1 MPSVTDTAVQDR
13 IAKNKTDS
21 SQRGNQKNKKSDC
34 KKANKN
40 EQPLL
45 TDIPTAPEPKTTTTA
60 LSITLNAESP
70 KTVRNAQKTLGS
82 DGSSTSSGIEA
93 ITESKDHHSLPSIS
107 VASSKSVKTG
117 VDNRNRDIECVSPP
131 PPNTL
136 KVPHPPEGNTS
147 TKYMNDIARDQCLV
161 IQGLPESN
169 ANTPKERVS
178 EDLRLFQGLL
188 NNILEP
194 TEAIEVLKAFRL
206 GKRTNNQPTPTRPR
220 PLKVVLAC
228 KEQAGLILSRR
239 FRIKGTNPGV
249 FFSTGLLASRK
260 AETSSSSSRAEEETQ
275 RRRTEFSY
283 LQQPNQTAPILLS
296 LDVPD
301 KDDRTTGIVG
311 KSPIRIE
318 VTSLPAIN
326 RKLKFLYTNVQTML
340 SKIDELKI
348 HLSDLSPDIISLTET
363 WLNQQVDNREL
374 TIPGYQLFRR
384 DRSGRQGGGVLT
396 YVKHGLIVSDKT
408 DKLSC
413 TSEAVWLTIKAPGSP
428 SLDVLPVY
436 RPPRNDPTVDARLI
450 EDLERFSIRSDVLIM
465 GDFNAPHID
474 WSSACASG
482 PDHAFD
488 RRLLDTTLK
497 LFLTQH
503 VSFPTRVREGQQSN
517 CLDLLLTKSLDSI
530 DEVQCLPPLGRS
542 DHVILL
548 WECSIFSPP
557 EQATRVR
564 RNIWRGDFAQ
574 MKAELNTINWESAF
588 SGDIIKDL
596 DRFDRWTRA
605 VDGGNAVHA
614 VYVDFKKAFDSVPHQ
629 RLLHKLSRTGIRGNL
644 LRWIESFLIG
654 RSQIVHVGDRQSAE
668 VAVESGVPQGSVLG
682 PTLFIIYVNDCVSEL
697 NCDVAMFADD
707 VKLWSVIRTEFD
719 EERLQADLT
728 RLEKWSQ
735 DWLLPF
741 NVAKCNVLR
750 VGRTRSL
757 SRRVYHLNGVPLQE
771 VDAQK
776 DLGVW
781 VTASLKPSLHCSKVA
796 KSAMSV
802 LYLVKRAFS
811 TFDEDCFVKVFR
823 TFVRP
828 QLEFAIQAWKPW
840 TSKDLSILEK
850 VQRRATKLRRD
861 FRLRRSQLLFPRLT
875 LCAFSRPICR
885 RTYRRRV
892 DREFRSRILAIAE
905 IMREKYPPKSSSSPR
920 GSSTGSES
928 RGTPTSSPVD
938 TTTSMADQ
946 WQSPYEGRPDSL
958 PDEVE
963 VTSRDVLRSW
973 AVSTQIPL
981 QHLTTLLKVMRRMTP
996 EELYS
1001 LPLDARTLL
1010 GGAGNLPPIR
1020 ALGGDHH
1027 VTGVTS

>member
-1 MPSVTDTAVQDR
+1 
-13 IAKNKTDS
+13 
-21 SQRGNQKNKKSDC
+21 
-34 KKANKN
+34 
-40 EQPLL
+40 
-45 TDIPTAPEPKTTTTA
+45 
-60 LSITLNAESP
+60 
-70 KTVRNAQKTLGS
+70 
-82 DGSSTSSGIEA
+82 
-93 ITESKDHHSLPSIS
+93 
-107 VASSKSVKTG
+107 
-117 VDNRNRDIECVSPP
+117 
-131 PPNTL
+131 
-136 KVPHPPEGNTS
+136 
-147 TKYMNDIARDQCLV
+147 
-161 IQGLPESN
+161 
-169 ANTPKERVS
+169 
-178 EDLRLFQGLL
+178 
-188 NNILEP
+188 
-194 TEAIEVLKAFRL
+194 
-206 GKRTNNQPTPTRPR
+206 
-220 PLKVVLAC
+220 
-228 KEQAGLILSRR
+228 
-239 FRIKGTNPGV
+239 
-249 FFSTGLLASRK
+249 
-260 AETSSSSSRAEEETQ
+260 
-275 RRRTEFSY
+275 
-283 LQQPNQTAPILLS
+283 
-296 LDVPD
+296 
-301 KDDRTTGIVG
+301 
-311 KSPIRIE
+311 
-318 VTSLPAIN
+318 
-326 RKLKFLYTNVQTML
+326 ML

-413 TSEAVWLTIKAPGSP
+413 TSEAIWLTIKAPGSP
-428 SLDVLPVY
+428 SLDVLTVY
-436 RPPRNDPTVDARLI
+436 RPPRNDPMVDARLI

-465 GDFNAPHID
+465 GDFNAPLID

-542 DHVILL
+542 DHVVLL
-548 WECSIFSPP
+548 WEYSIFSLP
-557 EQATRVR
+557 EKATRVR

-588 SGDIIKDL
+588 SGDIIKDW
-596 DRFDRWTRA
+596 DWFNRWTRA

-629 RLLHKLSRTGIRGNL
+629 RLLYKLSRTGIRGNL
-644 LRWIESFLIG
+644 LRWIQSFLIG

-741 NVAKCNVLR
+741 NVTKCNVLR

-802 LYLVKRAFS
+802 LYLVKRSFS

-850 VQRRATKLRRD
+850 VQRRATKLVSGQGSLPYET
-861 FRLRRSQLLFPRLT
+861 RLSNLGLFPL
-875 LCAFSRPICR
+875 S
-885 RTYRRRV
+885 YRQLRG
-892 DREFRSRILAIAE
+892 DLIQTFRIL
-905 IMREKYPPKSSSSPR
+905 R
-920 GSSTGSES
+920 GHDCCLVPADFFELA
-928 RGTPTSSPVD
+928 
-938 TTTSMADQ
+938 TTTN
-946 WQSPYEGRPDSL
+946 
-958 PDEVE
+958 
-963 VTSRDVLRSW
+963 LRGH
-973 AVSTQIPL
+973 PL
-981 QHLTTLLKVMRRMTP
+981 KLR
-996 EELYS
+996 
-1001 LPLDARTLL
+1001 
-1010 GGAGNLPPIR
+1010 
-1020 ALGGDHH
+1020 
-1027 VTGVTS
+1027 VTGAKLDIRKYFFSNRVIEAWNALPTDVVMSTSVEAFKRKLDQCTTTRHNVT